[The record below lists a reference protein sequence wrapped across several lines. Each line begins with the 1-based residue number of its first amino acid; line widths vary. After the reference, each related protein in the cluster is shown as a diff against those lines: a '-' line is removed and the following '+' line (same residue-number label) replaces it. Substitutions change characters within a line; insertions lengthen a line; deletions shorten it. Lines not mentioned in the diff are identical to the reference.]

1 MSGTGAAGPVMLEG
15 IRARLREI
23 APDPR
28 ADSPDSADALARN
41 MTVSALRRNSRLLN
55 SNQALTPEAVSVL
68 CYQFAAVHLLQLLR
82 EITGSPERCNLIAD
96 EILSAWDDGGG
107 IGEWLWEHALGLGI
121 DPGEV
126 NRLADAEAQLEAT
139 P

>member
-1 MSGTGAAGPVMLEG
+1 MTGTGAAALTLEG

-23 APDPR
+23 APDPS
-28 ADSPDSADALARN
+28 ADSPDVAEALARN

-68 CYQFAAVHLLQLLR
+68 CYQFAAVHLLQAAR
-82 EITGSPERCNLIAD
+82 AAAHPAGAD
-96 EILSAWDDGGG
+96 NATAAEILNAWEDGGG

-121 DPGEV
+121 DPDEV
-126 NRLADAEAQLEAT
+126 NRLAEAEARLEAEQ
-139 P
+139 